1 MTLTLFI
8 VVVTCAISLIVMN
21 NGPAKTALLFHPV
34 TIRERQQWYRF
45 LTSGLIHADF
55 VHLGINMFVLWS
67 FGTALEVFYYPE
79 FLGSLALY
87 QYVVLYFGGIA
98 FASIPDFR
106 RHKNN
111 PRYSA
116 LGASGGVSAVVFAVI
131 VFDPWQ
137 NLYLYG
143 VLPIPQIVAGAIYL
157 YYSWYK
163 DKQGNDNIGH
173 MAHFAGAIWGFAFTV
188 AMRPG
193 LLGDFF
199 QLTFQGPQ
207 W

>member
-1 MTLTLFI
+1 
-8 VVVTCAISLIVMN
+8 MN
-21 NGPAKTALLFHPV
+21 DGKAKANLLFHPV
-34 TIRERQQWYRF
+34 TIRERQQYYRF

-55 VHLGINMFVLWS
+55 LHLAINMFVLWS
-67 FGTALEVFYYPE
+67 FGSALEQYYYPE
-79 FLGSLALY
+79 FLGQYALY
-87 QYVVLYFGGIA
+87 QYMLLYFGGIA
-98 FASIPDFR
+98 VASIPDYR

-131 VFDPWQ
+131 VFAPWQ

-143 VLPIPQIVAGAIYL
+143 VLPIPQILAGAGYL

-163 DKQGNDNIGH
+163 DGKGNDNIGH
-173 MAHFAGAIWGFAFTV
+173 MAHFAGAVWGFAFTIL
-188 AMRPG
+188 MNPS
-193 LLGDFF
+193 LLGNFI
-199 QLTFQGPQ
+199 QQTLRGPN